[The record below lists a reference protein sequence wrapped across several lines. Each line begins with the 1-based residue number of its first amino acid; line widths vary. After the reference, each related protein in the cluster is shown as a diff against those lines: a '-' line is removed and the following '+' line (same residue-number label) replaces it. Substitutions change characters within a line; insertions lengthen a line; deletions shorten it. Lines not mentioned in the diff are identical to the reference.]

1 MSFPWKAIWKPRVP
15 PRVTFFIW
23 TVALGKIL
31 TADNLRRQNIILVN
45 WCCMCRVDEETID
58 HLFLHCKVAT
68 KLWDTDLSLFRM
80 HWVMPRRVVDLLDC
94 WQGRLGR
101 HQNIEIWKAIPHCL
115 MWCIWRERNERTFED
130 SERNTLA
137 LKKMF
142 FRTLFDWMSALGLF
156 SFTSLVE
163 FLDHCSLRL

>member
-1 MSFPWKAIWKPRVP
+1 
-15 PRVTFFIW
+15 
-23 TVALGKIL
+23 
-31 TADNLRRQNIILVN
+31 
-45 WCCMCRVDEETID
+45 MCRVDEETID
-58 HLFLHCKVAT
+58 HLFLHCKVANE
-68 KLWDTDLSLFRM
+68 LWDTVLSLFGM

-94 WQGRLGR
+94 WQGRLGW

-130 SERNTLA
+130 SERNILA
-137 LKKMF
+137 LKTMF
-142 FRTLFDWMSALGLF
+142 FRTLFDWMSASGLF